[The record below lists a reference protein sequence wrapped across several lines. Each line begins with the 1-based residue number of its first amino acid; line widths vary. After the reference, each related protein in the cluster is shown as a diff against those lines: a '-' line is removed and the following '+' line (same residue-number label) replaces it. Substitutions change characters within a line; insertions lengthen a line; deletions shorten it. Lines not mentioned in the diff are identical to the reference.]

1 MYKKFISL
9 ITAFILTFSACPS
22 VAQAKETQ
30 NPDLKALASSLG
42 ADTDCFN
49 FRNYTAETV
58 DNEIQVE
65 FGRKQSLID
74 AYFHPQINPVVFAKA
89 LAGLCSGISTL
100 EILAHNG
107 IISPSDIQEGAES
120 LHDIELDSSVNDI
133 ICYYQFMQTRIKQN
147 FYLDYYHCNSSEEQK
162 VRDIIEQGE
171 KALETGKY
179 FYIALNLKNSGHAM
193 VGIGIADGS
202 WTFNEK
208 EYDKCILTLDSNSD
222 VGFNEKCC
230 IYINTQD
237 NTYCVPAYEKASIRG
252 IIADDT
258 LLNYKGLIN
267 PCDNAETDVSDIMQ
281 LKINNSTYDYDLT
294 IGSED
299 SEETYSM
306 TPSLDS
312 VFTDNDFY
320 MTIPEKRVWYVKG
333 DRIKFNVTGS
343 STDTFDANTIC
354 YLTLTT
360 ETGHYTAGYNG
371 NFSAEIRPN
380 YAEVTGNT
388 LDFNLTLMEENGL
401 YNSSP
406 FREFGMVGNV
416 FSDTPATVSMAERD
430 DGILVKSDAPFCAEM
445 FWTAPVLQEN
455 GTTSFNDNAVNKG
468 MEILSVSDILMR
480 YDENSDDIKVYIDRN
495 NDNDFETEI
504 QNGDTDCNGKLDA
517 SDASEILSNYAKIS
531 VTPDLPYFYI
541 NKFADYDN
549 DGSVNAADASSVL
562 AEYAKSATK

>member
-1 MYKKFISL
+1 MKKIISFL
-9 ITAFILTFSACPS
+9 SAVVLTVSACP
-22 VAQAKETQ
+22 VLAHADE

-42 ADTDCFN
+42 ADTDCFS

-171 KALETGKY
+171 KALEPGKY
-179 FYIALNLKNSGHAM
+179 FYIALNLKNSGHAV

-202 WTFNEK
+202 WTFNDK

-230 IYINTQD
+230 IYINTKD
-237 NTYCVPAYEKASIRG
+237 NTYCVPAYETADIRG

-258 LLNYKGLIN
+258 LLNHKGLIN
-267 PCDNAETDVSDIMQ
+267 SCDDTETDVSDIMW
-281 LKINNSTYDYDLT
+281 LKIDNSTYDYDLT
-294 IGSED
+294 IGSD
-299 SEETYSM
+299 GSEKTYSM

-320 MTIPEKRVWYVKG
+320 MTTPEKRVFYVKG
-333 DRIKFNVTGS
+333 DRIRFDVTGA
-343 STDTFDANTIC
+343 STDTFDAKTIC
-354 YLTLTT
+354 NLALTT
-360 ETGHYTAGYNG
+360 ETGHYTAGWNG
-371 NFSAEIRPN
+371 SFSAEIKPN

-388 LDFNLTLMEENGL
+388 LDFTLSLMEENGL

-406 FREFGMVGNV
+406 FCQFGMVGNV
-416 FSDTPATVSMAERD
+416 FSDIPATVSMSERE
-430 DGILVKSDAPFCAEM
+430 DGILVKSDAPFSAEM
-445 FWTAPVLQEN
+445 WWTAPVKQEN
-455 GTTSFNDNAVNKG
+455 GTTSFTDSNVNKF

-480 YDENSDDIKVYIDRN
+480 YDEISDDVKVYIDKN

-504 QNGDTDCNGKLDA
+504 QNGDTDCNGKLDSA
-517 SDASEILSNYAKIS
+517 DASEILSIYAELS
-531 VTPDLPYFYI
+531 VNPDMPYFYI
-541 NKFADYDN
+541 NKFADYDEN
-549 DGSVNAADASSVL
+549 GSVNAADASSVL

>member
-1 MYKKFISL
+1 MKEIISFIA
-9 ITAFILTFSACPS
+9 AFILTVTICPVSA
-22 VAQAKETQ
+22 AAETE

-42 ADTDCFN
+42 ADTDCFS

-65 FGRKQSLID
+65 FGRKQSLMD

-107 IISPSDIQEGAES
+107 IILPSDIQEGAES

-147 FYLDYYHCNSSEEQK
+147 FYLDYYHCNNSEEQK
-162 VRDIIEQGE
+162 IKDIIEQGE

-179 FYIALNLKNSGHAM
+179 FYIALNLENSGHAM

-202 WTFNEK
+202 W
-208 EYDKCILTLDSNSD
+208 
-222 VGFNEKCC
+222 
-230 IYINTQD
+230 
-237 NTYCVPAYEKASIRG
+237 PAYEKTSIRG

-333 DRIKFNVTGS
+333 DRIKFNVTDS
-343 STDTFDANTIC
+343 SADIFDANTIC
-354 YLTLTT
+354 NLVLST
-360 ETGHYTAGYNG
+360 ETGNYTAGWNG

-380 YAEVTGNT
+380 HVEVTGNT
-388 LDFNLTLMEENGL
+388 LDFVLSLMEENGL
-401 YNSSP
+401 YSSSP

-416 FSDTPATVSMAERD
+416 FSDTPTKVSMTERE
-430 DGILVKSDAPFCAEM
+430 DGILVKSDAPFSAEM
-445 FWTAPVLQEN
+445 WWTAPVKQEN
-455 GTTSFNDNAVNKG
+455 GTTSFTDSNVNKF

-480 YDENSDDIKVYIDRN
+480 YDEISDDVKVYIDKN

-504 QNGDTDCNGKLDA
+504 QNGDTDCNGKLDSA
-517 SDASEILSNYAKIS
+517 DASEILSIYAELS
-531 VTPDLPYFYI
+531 VNPDMPYFYI
-541 NKFADYDN
+541 NKFADYDEN
-549 DGSVNAADASSVL
+549 GSVNAADASSVL